1 MQLFDLIEV
10 GKGKF
15 RGPQP
20 DTQWQR
26 LFGGQVMA
34 QSLVAEAGVDLVC
47 AASTARPLLGL
58 DSVLAVAPDLE
69 PI

>member
-1 MQLFDLIEV
+1 MQLFDLVEV

-34 QSLVAEAGVDLVC
+34 LMGMGAPV
-47 AASTARPLLGL
+47 
-58 DSVLAVAPDLE
+58 SVMATGG
-69 PI
+69 